1 MEALP
6 RTGGGLTELM
16 HAARVETRRIRE
28 ENKGDFIGEQRAVLA
43 RLTSAELISDD
54 EAETLLG
61 LYKIGFEAGEGKGDA
76 QRAYFQTRD
85 VFDKMVGGGHASPV
99 ALVIASAAVG
109 SFEVTEG
116 SDGAP
121 TVMAFKQSYG
131 AAGAAI
137 GAGIGGLLG
146 GPAGAVLGGEIG
158 GLIGGIV
165 DDKKSPK

>member
-6 RTGGGLTELM
+6 KTGGGLTELM

-28 ENKGDFIGEQRAVLA
+28 ENKGDLVSEHRAVLA
-43 RLTSAELISDD
+43 RLTSAELITDG
-54 EAETLLG
+54 EADTLLG
-61 LYKIGFEAGEGKGDA
+61 LYKIGYEAGEGRGDA
-76 QRAYFQTRD
+76 AEAFFRSRD

-109 SFEVTEG
+109 SFELGEG
-116 SDGAP
+116 DDGTP